1 MLYFFAASKLGDD
14 IMEETVEK
22 SEQKKSEIEQVR
34 ELISRKRRHGDR
46 WDGHLLRDID
56 SMHFIMPIIYPN
68 RCDNEAF
75 ISDVIDVTKLNA
87 YLEEKNRD
95 VAGMKRLS
103 PFTVILYAAMKTI
116 YLRPRMNRFI
126 ANNNLYQRNE
136 ISAAF
141 TIKTHL
147 RDDSDEGLAFIH
159 ARDEST
165 LDDIWADVNRQ
176 VGLVRESGQID
187 PSTQAMDFFTK
198 KVPRFISKSIIK
210 FVRVLDRHGKVP
222 RSLIETD
229 PYYSSV
235 VLTYVGSLRMQSG
248 YHHLTNWGTNS
259 FFISVG
265 EKKLRPFYDRRG
277 NVEMRDSIDVSF
289 IIDERLADG
298 FYYAKTIRL
307 FKKLM
312 ENPELLERPLC
323 EEVSF

>member
-1 MLYFFAASKLGDD
+1 MENTSKEEYAAG
-14 IMEETVEK
+14 TVSTEK
-22 SEQKKSEIEQVR
+22 ASAKKSEIEQVR
-34 ELISRKRRHGDR
+34 ELISRRRRHGDR
-46 WDGHLLRDID
+46 RDGHLLRDID

-75 ISDVIDVTKLNA
+75 ISDVLDVTNLNA
-87 YLEEKNRD
+87 YLEQKNAN
-95 VAGMKRLS
+95 VAGSKRLS
-103 PFTVILYAAMKTI
+103 PFVAILYAAIKTI

-126 ANNNLYQRNE
+126 ANNNMYQRNE

-159 ARDEST
+159 AKDSST
-165 LDDIWADVNRQ
+165 INDIWEDVNRQ
-176 VGLVRESGQID
+176 VGLVRDSGQID

-198 KVPRFISKSIIK
+198 KLPRFISKSIIK

-222 RSLIETD
+222 KSLIETD

-235 VLTYVGSLRMQSG
+235 VLTYLGSIRMQSG

-259 FFISVG
+259 FFIAVG

-277 NVEMRDSIDVSF
+277 NVEMRDSIDISF

-307 FKKLM
+307 FKKLI
-312 ENPELLERPLC
+312 ENPELLERPLF
-323 EEVSF
+323 EEVRF